1 MEKIYGIEV
10 ADKEKY
16 LRIREELL
24 KHKQTILTTQF
35 DELNGIINIT
45 QFSRRYF
52 DKGHAWFSQKL
63 HNSLVLSKNKQ
74 FTSSE
79 IKQIAESYRDL
90 ANQLL
95 SYADELDAAK
105 DYGEIKK

>member
-16 LRIREELL
+16 LRIRDKLL

-45 QFSRRYF
+45 QFSRR
-52 DKGHAWFSQKL
+52 
-63 HNSLVLSKNKQ
+63 
-74 FTSSE
+74 
-79 IKQIAESYRDL
+79 
-90 ANQLL
+90 
-95 SYADELDAAK
+95 
-105 DYGEIKK
+105 